1 MCVTGLGREWL
12 KLYYYWA
19 DTDQA
24 NSAPRPSWDSRVYR
38 LLDVLAPRHTF
49 TADSHS
55 AHVHINHVTRSLPVN
70 AAGQIRH
77 STVSLLTLKPIMF
90 CAVVQP
96 SSIRRLATPWTY
108 CLHLSLSS
116 VILTDSSTG
125 SPVPVSYTHLTLPT
139 TPYV

>member
-1 MCVTGLGREWL
+1 MCGARLGRDWL

-77 STVSLLTLKPIMF
+77 STVSSVYYVHEV
-90 CAVVQP
+90 AVAP
-96 SSIRRLATPWTY
+96 
-108 CLHLSLSS
+108 LHCFIC
-116 VILTDSSTG
+116 ILCTQG
-125 SPVPVSYTHLTLPT
+125 
-139 TPYV
+139 